1 MTSQRLGLAMIADA
15 LLAIAAFGAG
25 FTPDVQKLRSNEIRA
40 DGVALARLLGSF
52 SDDDLA
58 PQAGGVSVLESLRT
72 RVGRAL

>member
-25 FTPDVQKLRSNEIRA
+25 FTLDVQKRRSNEIRA

-52 SDDDLA
+52 SYGELA
-58 PQAGGVSVLESLRT
+58 L
-72 RVGRAL
+72 